1 MQGVNVYVNES
12 LKIPKV
18 VAWSNG
24 MILEPTH
31 FEASD
36 SRAAAL
42 AHISAL
48 VADPWPWG
56 FTDVEVDDTALSG
69 GQLRLRCEG
78 VFPDGEPFR
87 NAILAADL
95 PQGEDG
101 RQADFHVV
109 RDTANGQFALHLG
122 DEDVPAS
129 SSLPAARLTFR
140 AGSWGRLPDWS
151 PSALLVD
158 AEHPLRKDATGQ
170 IGGLAAIAA
179 GFMTTL
185 RLPGAENRPVART
198 MGQVVIQLSQ
208 GIGTIE
214 ALLGAP
220 MVSPARLGLESLRM
234 ALGVRAAAGVFER
247 IERPW
252 DPADQRGS
260 VRRLL
265 AATETAASGI
275 GLPFRTI
282 SFRAREDG
290 IMTVDDVP
298 SGNLLLVIEVS
309 RPADLISAR
318 SWFDG
323 AAIGSPDRIRDALTR
338 RVSGCSRQPVER
350 DPTLGVVSSPLL
362 ALYQVNDDPSW
373 RAGQRELALAAETPP
388 PLNTSFS
395 ILVSETAGDG
405 GAADGSAFGERRPS
419 WVTGGRQSAGS

>member
-1 MQGVNVYVNES
+1 
-12 LKIPKV
+12 
-18 VAWSNG
+18 
-24 MILEPTH
+24 MILEPQH
-31 FEASD
+31 FESSD
-36 SRAAAL
+36 RRAASL

-56 FTDVEVDDTALSG
+56 FTRAELDETALSG
-69 GQLRLRCEG
+69 GQIRLRCDG

-87 NAILAADL
+87 NQLLAARL

-101 RQADFHVV
+101 QEADYHVL
-109 RDTANGQFALHLG
+109 RNPSDGSFALQLG
-122 DEDVPAS
+122 DDDVPAL
-129 SSLPAARLTFR
+129 SSLPAARLSFR
-140 AGSWGRLPDWS
+140 AGSWSRLPDWS
-151 PSALLVD
+151 PTALLVD
-158 AEHPLRKDATGQ
+158 VEHPLRQEASRQ
-170 IGGLAAIAA
+170 IGGLAAIAS

-198 MGQVVIQLSQ
+198 MSQVVVHLSQ
-208 GIGTIE
+208 GVGTIE

-220 MVSPARLGLESLRM
+220 MVAPSRLGMEALRM

-265 AATETAASGI
+265 AAAESAASGI
-275 GLPFRTI
+275 GLPFRTV
-282 SFRAREDG
+282 SFRARDDG
-290 IMTVDDVP
+290 IMTVDDMP
-298 SGNLLLVIEVS
+298 PGNLLLVIEVS
-309 RPADLISAR
+309 RPADLIVAR

-350 DPTLGVVSSPLL
+350 DPTLGVVSGPLL
-362 ALYQVNDDPSW
+362 ALYQVNDDVAW
-373 RAGQRELALAAETPP
+373 RGGQRELALAAETPP

-395 ILVSETAGDG
+395 VLVSETPAEGREE
-405 GAADGSAFGERRPS
+405 GSAPAERRPS
-419 WVTGGRQSAGS
+419 WVSGGPRFGT